1 VVVGWNNIV
10 GFGFIHHFTIQK
22 IMELNDLL
30 ARISTLS
37 TAVASARGDV
47 LYLGGLD
54 LLGEMLGRIF
64 NDGKD
69 STDKPI
75 GKYKSKSW
83 IKTRSLNGRQ
93 TGFVD
98 LQFTGDL
105 FNSIQVVK
113 RGNDVFIAIINDDDY
128 NKAIGNEK
136 RRKKTI
142 FLPTENERDNTEKY
156 INDLFEDE
164 FLKAFNKL

>member
-1 VVVGWNNIV
+1 
-10 GFGFIHHFTIQK
+10 
-22 IMELNDLL
+22 MELNDLL
-30 ARISTLS
+30 ARISTLT
-37 TAVASARGDV
+37 TAVTTARTDV

-83 IKTRSLNGRQ
+83 IKKRSLNGRQ

-113 RGNDVFIAIINDDDY
+113 RGNDVYIAIINDDDY
-128 NKAIGNEK
+128 QKATGNEK

-156 INDLFEDE
+156 ISDLFEDE

>member
-1 VVVGWNNIV
+1 MDVSTLIN
-10 GFGFIHHFTIQK
+10 
-22 IMELNDLL
+22 
-30 ARISTLS
+30 RISTLS

-69 STDKPI
+69 SAGKGI

-105 FNSIQVVK
+105 FNSMQVVK
-113 RGNDVFIAIINDDDY
+113 KGNDVYIAIINDDDY
-128 NKAIGNEK
+128 QKAMGQEK

-142 FLPTENERDNTEKY
+142 FLPTESERENTEKY

>member
-1 VVVGWNNIV
+1 
-10 GFGFIHHFTIQK
+10 
-22 IMELNDLL
+22 MELDVLL
-30 ARISTLS
+30 NRISTLS
-37 TAVASARGDV
+37 TAVASTRGDV

-69 STDKPI
+69 SNDKSI

-128 NKAIGNEK
+128 QKAIGQEK
-136 RRKKTI
+136 RRNKTI

>member
-1 VVVGWNNIV
+1 
-10 GFGFIHHFTIQK
+10 
-22 IMELNDLL
+22 MELDVLL
-30 ARISTLS
+30 NRISTIS
-37 TAVASARGDV
+37 TAVASTRTDV

-69 STDKPI
+69 SANKPI
-75 GKYKSKSW
+75 GKYKSKPW
-83 IKTRSLNGRQ
+83 IKNRTSKGLQ

-98 LQFTGDL
+98 LQFSGDL
-105 FNSIQVVK
+105 FNSMQVVK
-113 RGNDVFIAIINDDDY
+113 RGNDVYIAIINDDDY
-128 NKAIGNEK
+128 QKVVGQEE

-142 FLPTENERDNTEKY
+142 FLPTENERANTEKY

>member
-1 VVVGWNNIV
+1 MDVGTLIN
-10 GFGFIHHFTIQK
+10 
-22 IMELNDLL
+22 
-30 ARISTLS
+30 RISTLS

-69 STDKPI
+69 SAGKPI

-113 RGNDVFIAIINDDDY
+113 KGNDVYIAIINDDDY
-128 NKAIGNEK
+128 QKAIGNEK

-142 FLPTENERDNTEKY
+142 FLPTESERENTEKY